1 LQENGHPQPLEFE
14 LQFFTNSTQGDD
26 MFTKLFKSV
35 AIAASAF
42 AVLSVVSTPAEAQK
56 GRRACGVVGE
66 VGGVAVMG
74 VLQDR
79 NKNENGRICNKIID
93 EMEKELRGKP
103 ETASMTLVRIHKDT
117 CESVGERFKAA
128 NYYKDLKKN
137 DKKDPPDYQ
146 SFPDICDLME
156 AEKTYIVSRAPNDKK
171 IPIFSIKR
179 K

>member
-1 LQENGHPQPLEFE
+1 
-14 LQFFTNSTQGDD
+14 
-26 MFTKLFKSV
+26 MFTKIFKSV

-42 AVLSVVSTPAEAQK
+42 AILSVVSTPAEAQK

-74 VLQDR
+74 ILQDR
-79 NKNENGRICNKIID
+79 NKDENGRICNKIID

-103 ETASMTLVRIHKDT
+103 ETAKMTLKRIHKDS

-128 NYYKDLKKN
+128 NYNEKA
-137 DKKDPPDYQ
+137 KKDEKANPPVYGDY
-146 SFPDICDLME
+146 PDICDLMK
-156 AEKTYIVSRAPNDKK
+156 AEETYIVSRAPNDKNV
-171 IPIFSIKR
+171 PIFSIQR